1 MPKLSDIEEK
11 YVNGYKVDKESDEVI
26 YSDEKHV
33 YFDRNDYVPY
43 ISVTTLIHNY
53 VHEFDSAF
61 WSAYKALEALVEED
75 AFSTIKDTLLST
87 KKWRSNYLD
96 QFDIDP
102 TEFENKRAEILLSYK
117 NENEKGCER
126 GTKIHAEYENKYYT
140 KETHSLK
147 KFGLGGKFTC
157 KKGYYQLDL
166 EKGIYPEFLVSLK
179 SKDGFLRVAGQLDLL
194 VKDGND
200 IYIYDIKTN
209 KEIKQKS
216 FFDKKSR
223 SYQMMKFPLNNLMD
237 CNYWHYSLQLS
248 LYAYLLQQINPDFII
263 KKLKLIH
270 VDHSN
275 NTTEYECPYLK
286 EDVIRMLKH
295 YKKQYKIKLELDR
308 DKPISFD

>member
-1 MPKLSDIEEK
+1 M
-11 YVNGYKVDKESDEVI
+11 
-26 YSDEKHV
+26 
-33 YFDRNDYVPY
+33 
-43 ISVTTLIHNY
+43 
-53 VHEFDSAF
+53 
-61 WSAYKALEALVEED
+61 
-75 AFSTIKDTLLST
+75 
-87 KKWRSNYLD
+87 
-96 QFDIDP
+96 
-102 TEFENKRAEILLSYK
+102 LSYK
-117 NENEKGCER
+117 EENEKGCAR

-140 KETHSLK
+140 KNTHSLK

-157 KKGYYQLDL
+157 YKGYYQLDL
-166 EKGIYPEFLVSLK
+166 EKGIYPEFLINLK

-216 FFDKKSR
+216 FFDKKTR

-248 LYAYLLQQINPDFII
+248 LYAYLLQQINPDFVI
-263 KKLKLIH
+263 KKLTLIH
-270 VDHSN
+270 VDHSGD
-275 NTTEYECPYLK
+275 TIEYECPYLK

-295 YKKQYKIKLELDR
+295 YKKTYKIKLELDR